1 MLCTNKIYNK
11 VSFLNK
17 KSSYCSNFFWH
28 LFRGPTG
35 PPGDKGPIGNDGNP
49 GKPGEPGPR
58 GPTGG
63 DGSSGPPGLIGPPGP
78 RGTQG
83 DEGKIKLSNEK
94 NSNFIFKSCKN
105 ARNSIIYFS
114 FHNIQHV

>member
-1 MLCTNKIYNK
+1 M
-11 VSFLNK
+11 
-17 KSSYCSNFFWH
+17 H

-83 DEGKIKLSNEK
+83 DEGKIKLSNTK
-94 NSNFIFKSCKN
+94 NFVFIFKSCKN

-114 FHNIQHV
+114 IHNIQHVENSWKTDPQQDHATWAS